1 MDAWKAEMDASWGRF
16 LATMKNGGQTSGP
29 AWSEAYRLGDH
40 TFFDH
45 SSPSVEL
52 VGYVLGA
59 RLPPGSRVL
68 DLGCGTGADAVFLA
82 SLNYETFGADFSAE
96 ALGLT
101 QKRAREQGVVVNL
114 RECNALNTPFDD
126 GFLI

>member
-1 MDAWKAEMDASWGRF
+1 M
-16 LATMKNGGQTSGP
+16 
-29 AWSEAYRLGDH
+29 
-40 TFFDH
+40 
-45 SSPSVEL
+45 
-52 VGYVLGA
+52 
-59 RLPPGSRVL
+59 L